1 MVKYGKINMETIG
14 NFLYYIYN
22 NINIMEIQKS
32 SRDKKIEKLRY
43 KIKLLKSAL
52 RNIIIFSFQKIKQ

>member
-1 MVKYGKINMETIG
+1 
-14 NFLYYIYN
+14 
-22 NINIMEIQKS
+22 MEIQKS